1 MFAADVFMF
10 IAVFWIRNG
19 CKLFLNYTIDAIA
32 FAVLD
37 SVIYLTGV
45 ITYGGGAFLSIW

>member
-10 IAVFWIRNG
+10 IAVFWIRKG

-32 FAVLD
+32 FAVFD

-45 ITYGGGAFLSIW
+45 ITYGGGAVLSIW